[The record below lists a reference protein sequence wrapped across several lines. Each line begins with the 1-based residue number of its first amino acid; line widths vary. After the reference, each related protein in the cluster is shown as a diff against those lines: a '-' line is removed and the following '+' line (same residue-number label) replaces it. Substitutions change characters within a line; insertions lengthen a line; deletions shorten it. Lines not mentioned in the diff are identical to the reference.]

1 MYLFLLS
8 FLISFTLSIS
18 IIKFRYGLDRGRDS
32 KSHAVHSDEVS
43 RMGGIA
49 IFVAI
54 FLMVFLYLNQY
65 TPILIATFPI
75 FTFGFL
81 EDRYHMDIT
90 YVKKIVFLFLS
101 SIAITYFSKEYAIDG
116 GLIQLSTDADIERYI
131 AIGITLISFVGFSSA
146 VNFIDGLH
154 GYSMGVV
161 LITLS
166 IFSYIFYN
174 NGLLDIFYFSILILG
189 AIFGFFILNFPQGK
203 IFLGDMGAHFIGFIV
218 VYLSI
223 YLTNHTDIS
232 LWFPLTALS
241 IPVIETF
248 VTIYRRRERKRREG
262 IQFSISENGHLHHLI
277 LGFLKKYLSVKNLN
291 ATTSSVILLWHLIL
305 NLISFYYRYTYEV
318 LILIF
323 IINIGI
329 YLYLYR
335 KLQQYRIE
343 DEI

>member
-1 MYLFLLS
+1 MSLFLLS

-54 FLMVFLYLNQY
+54 FLIVFLCLDQY

-90 YVKKIVFLFLS
+90 YVKKVIFIFLS
-101 SIAITYFSKEYAIDG
+101 SVAIVHLSKEYAIDG
-116 GLIQLSTDADIERYI
+116 GFIQLSTDINIEKYI

-146 VNFIDGLH
+146 VNFIDGLN

-166 IFSYIFYN
+166 IFSYIFHH
-174 NGLLDIFYFSILILG
+174 NGLLEIFYFSTLILG
-189 AIFGFFILNFPQGK
+189 AVFGFFILNFPQGK

-241 IPVIETF
+241 IPVLETL
-248 VTIYRRRERKRREG
+248 VTIYRRDKRKKRSG

-277 LGFLKKYLSVKNLN
+277 LGLLKQYISVKNYN
-291 ATTSSVILLWHLIL
+291 ATTSSLILLWHLIL
-305 NLISFYYRYTYEV
+305 NMVSFYYRHSYEA
-318 LILIF
+318 LILIL
-323 IINIGI
+323 IVNIGI
-329 YLYLYR
+329 YLYLYT
-335 KLQQYRIE
+335 KLQKYRIE